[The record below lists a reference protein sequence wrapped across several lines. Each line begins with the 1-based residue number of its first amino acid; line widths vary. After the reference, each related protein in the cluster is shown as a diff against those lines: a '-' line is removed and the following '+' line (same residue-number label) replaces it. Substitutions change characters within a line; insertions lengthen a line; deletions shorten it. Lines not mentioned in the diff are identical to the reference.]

1 MIICRGD
8 VGVQCQFC
16 KHIFPSF
23 TTYQTHLEKCQ
34 NTMRCKLCK
43 FESNMYA
50 ELIKH
55 KVEKHKPDPFK
66 CQHCSMEFIS
76 QVALYDHEKEHRK
89 KKIKV

>member
-1 MIICRGD
+1 
-8 VGVQCQFC
+8 
-16 KHIFPSF
+16 
-23 TTYQTHLEKCQ
+23 
-34 NTMRCKLCK
+34 MRCKLCK

-76 QVALYDHEKEHRK
+76 RVALFDHVKEHRK
-89 KKIKV
+89 KDKGLIS